1 LSLDTLYFPRIF
13 FTLKGHCFV
22 LATADEWK
30 RKQTKNENI
39 KAKLKGKA

>member
-1 LSLDTLYFPRIF
+1 
-13 FTLKGHCFV
+13 

-39 KAKLKGKA
+39 KAKLKGKAWQ